1 MQPGSAPSIL
11 DKILSSQHAEALEH
25 VSPGEIVT
33 QLLRELTQKE
43 TDVIRRRFGLDGKPP
58 ETLEQIGKTYQ
69 VTRERIRQIERLA
82 LRRLKTGARAKT
94 LLQPVTVAVTQVLE
108 SHGGFMEHV
117 SFVRTLLQ
125 IAGDSDSNRVGIEF
139 LLREILTDHVEPI
152 PASHAFRS
160 GWRLRRSP
168 LGDLQ
173 SVIAA
178 IKHFFEQTAKPLP
191 QATFLTEARA
201 AMNGDTVSAKTA
213 SDEALL
219 AAVDLSTE
227 LDHNPFGEYGLARWS
242 RVHPRRM
249 NDKILLVL
257 ERAGQPLH
265 FTDIATHIN
274 DAGFDDRVAYAP
286 TVHNELI
293 LDDQY
298 VLVGRGIYA
307 LQRWGY
313 QPGVVAEV
321 IRDVL
326 QAAEHPLTRAQI
338 DAEVLKRRFVKR
350 NTIHLALTNRQRF
363 ERLTDGTYRVAE
375 AAADHPSHGTGD

>member
-11 DKILSSQHAEALEH
+11 DQILSSQHAEALEH
-25 VSPGEIVT
+25 VSPGDIVS
-33 QLLRELTQKE
+33 QLLRELTNKE

-82 LRRLKTGARAKT
+82 LRKLKSGGPAKA
-94 LLQPVTVAVTQVLE
+94 LLQPVTVAISQVLE
-108 SHGGFMEHV
+108 THGGFMEHGA
-117 SFVRTLLQ
+117 FVRTLLQ
-125 IAGDSDSNRVGIEF
+125 IAGDTDGHRVAIEF
-139 LLREILTDHVEPI
+139 LLHEILVDHVEPI
-152 PASHAFRS
+152 HASRTYHA

-168 LGDLQ
+168 LSDLQ
-173 SVIAA
+173 ACITT
-178 IKHFFEQTAKPLP
+178 IKNFFEQKNEPLS
-191 QATFLTEARA
+191 QEAFLSDLRTS
-201 AMNGDTVSAKTA
+201 TSAQTGGVP
-213 SDEALL
+213 SDEAVL

-227 LDHNPFGEYGLARWS
+227 LGHNPFGEYGLARWS
-242 RVHPRRM
+242 RIHPRRM

-265 FTDIATHIN
+265 FTEIAKHIN

-307 LQRWGY
+307 LKRWGY
-313 QPGVVAEV
+313 QPGVVADV
-321 IRDVL
+321 ISDVL
-326 QAAEHPLTRAQI
+326 RAAERPLTRTQI
-338 DAEVLKRRFVKR
+338 DDEVLKRRFVKR
-350 NTIHLALTNRQRF
+350 NTIHLALTNRERF
-363 ERLTDGTYRVAE
+363 ERLPDGTYRL
-375 AAADHPSHGTGD
+375 AAAVTDTTHHGTNG